1 MVDEDV
7 TPKPP
12 IAEVRR
18 QFEDAID
25 GQNFRAAAEYAYALA
40 VRLREIGLIDEACRF
55 ARECLQLA
63 ETLPCDTLE
72 DVTSPRQTVGGVPLP
87 DYFHDDVVRWRL
99 APLLEPA

>member
-12 IAEVRR
+12 IDQVRR
-18 QFEDAID
+18 QYEDAID
-25 GQNFRAAAEYAYALA
+25 SQNYRAAAEYAYALA

-55 ARECLQLA
+55 AHECLRLA
-63 ETLPCDTLE
+63 ETLPSDTLDE
-72 DVTSPRQTVGGVPLP
+72 VISTRQSVGGVPLP
-87 DYFHDDVVRWRL
+87 EYFHDEVVRWRL